1 MGLDDDIYTILNTLW
16 VIATIAKPTSFHLN
30 EQDPSPQMRNLH
42 IQATY
47 DGVLTPAQADN
58 LADTR
63 ITQWEITGYEGLEVD
78 AINCIKVIKKLL
90 HEADVGA
97 GHYHMDKFSI
107 SEKNKLVT
115 YILNGHLY
123 KEINHDE
130 F

>member
-1 MGLDDDIYTILNTLW
+1 MGLDNDIYTILNNGW
-16 VIATIAKPTSFHLN
+16 VIATIAKPIGVHLN
-30 EQDPSPQMRNLH
+30 NQGPRPQTRHLH
-42 IQATY
+42 IQAAYSGT
-47 DGVLTPAQADN
+47 LTQSQYDN